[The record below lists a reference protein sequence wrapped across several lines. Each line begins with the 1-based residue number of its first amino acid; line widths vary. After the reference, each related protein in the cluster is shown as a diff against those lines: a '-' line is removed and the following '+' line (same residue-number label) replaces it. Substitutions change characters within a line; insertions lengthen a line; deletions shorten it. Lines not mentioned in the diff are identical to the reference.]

1 MKVFRGS
8 FIKKD
13 GSERTMTF
21 SYLEDLP
28 EEYLADRIIGS
39 GPDKQY
45 PPGMKLVWD
54 LEEDNFRIF
63 NFNAVL
69 EQPVEIDY

>member
-1 MKVFRGS
+1 MKAYKGS
-8 FIKKD
+8 FIKKN
-13 GSERTMTF
+13 GEERTMIF
-21 SYLEDLP
+21 AHLEDLP
-28 EEYLADRIIGS
+28 ADYLADRIIGS

-45 PPGMKLVWD
+45 PKGMKLVWD

-63 NFNAVL
+63 NFNAAL